1 MRRVLLI
8 TYHFPPRPAIG
19 PLRPMGLAKHLPR
32 YGWEPIVLTPRLP
45 DGPRPAA
52 RIIETDD
59 YDVLGQW
66 KSRFGLDPAVDIHRQ
81 LNLSRAKMPN
91 SVPPHTR
98 VMKWLRPLLLFP
110 DDTKGWIRFAVDA
123 IARLKEHTTVNAV
136 LTTSPPITCNLIGA
150 HAKEML
156 GVPWLA
162 DFRDL
167 WTQDTSVRNNGGNS
181 IFHFLDRRLE
191 ARILDQADSLV
202 TVSRPWA
209 ERLQQRAPKKKV
221 QWITNAYDPEDFN
234 FLPVPLT
241 KSFSITYTGLLYEG
255 KRDPTPLL
263 ESISELIRVGTIL
276 RSDVEVRFYGPPEPW
291 LIEVVRKYGLED
303 VVKINAMVKRD
314 EALRRQAESQMLLLL
329 GWHDPKERGQHTGK
343 LFEYLGSKRPIL
355 AVSGY
360 RGVMSEVL
368 DETRAGVH
376 ALSKEQL
383 CSVLATAYAQYRST
397 GRVAYD
403 AVESEVKAYTQQEM
417 ARRFAQVLDGMVGN
431 NQSAAVS
438 RPQEELSVTR

>member
-1 MRRVLLI
+1 MRKVLI
-8 TYHFPPRPAIG
+8 VTYHFPPRPAIG
-19 PLRPMGLAKHLPR
+19 SLRPMGLAKHLPR

-45 DGPRPAA
+45 EGPRPAVE
-52 RIIETDD
+52 IIETD
-59 YDVLGQW
+59 YQDVLVQW
-66 KSRFGLDPAVDIHRQ
+66 KARLGFDSKRSLHQQ
-81 LNLSRAKMPN
+81 LHLPKAKTPN
-91 SVPPHTR
+91 RVLPHTR
-98 VMKWLRPLLLFP
+98 VMKWLKPLLLFP
-110 DDTKGWIRFAVDA
+110 DVTKGWTNFAMEAIAELKERTSIDA
-123 IARLKEHTTVNAV
+123 I

-150 HAKEML
+150 QAKQML

-167 WTQDTSVRNNGGNS
+167 WSQDTSARNDGENS
-181 IFHFLDRRLE
+181 LFHFFDRRLE
-191 ARILDQADSLV
+191 ARILDQADAVV
-202 TVSRPWA
+202 TVSGPWA
-209 ERLQQRAPKKKV
+209 ERLQQRAPKTKV
-221 QWITNAYDPEDFN
+221 QWITNAFDPDDFN

-241 KSFSITYTGLLYEG
+241 KPFSITYTGLLYEG

-263 ESISELIRVGTIL
+263 EALSELIQAGTMV

-291 LIEVVRKYGLED
+291 LIEIVRKYGLED
-303 VVKINAMVKRD
+303 VVKINAMVKRG

-329 GWHDPKERGQHTGK
+329 GWHDPNERGQHTGK

-368 DETRAGVH
+368 DETRSGVH

-383 CSVLATAYAQYRST
+383 CSVLATAYAQYKST

-431 NQSAAVS
+431 NQSAPAL